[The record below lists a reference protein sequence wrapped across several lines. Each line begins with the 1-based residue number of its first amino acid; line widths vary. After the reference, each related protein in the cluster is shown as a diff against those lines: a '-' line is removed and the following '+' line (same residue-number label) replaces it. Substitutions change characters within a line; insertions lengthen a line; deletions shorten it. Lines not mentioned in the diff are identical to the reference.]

1 MRIGLA
7 IAVLLALTGC
17 GGEKQAAQ
25 PTIEVS
31 PRAALCTQRIL
42 DRVSGDNGDNARAYI
57 ERVYCVPFDR
67 KGWVFADGRLSIA
80 AHLYVL
86 NSGTCEEST
95 GSGSSTTTTS
105 ITTTPC
111 DPADLLDPLECA
123 VLHYV
128 RKNEVRAYIRKLQR
142 KQSVSCDDGTPLD
155 TLGAE

>member
-31 PRAALCTQRIL
+31 PRAAQCTQRIL

-67 KGWVFADGRLSIA
+67 KGWVYADGRLSIA

-86 NSGTCEEST
+86 QSGVCST
-95 GSGSSTTTTS
+95 ETVGPGGSTTKTSTTE
-105 ITTTPC
+105 C
-111 DPADLLDPLECA
+111 NPADLLDPLECA

-128 RKNEVRAYIRKLQR
+128 KKNEVRAYIRKLQR

-155 TLGAE
+155 KLGAE